1 MVNKQTKQKKVIFN
15 IKLTADIGAN
25 LTDPMFRGIYGGST
39 KHQADLDKVLER
51 AWQHGLQKL
60 IITSGC
66 VGDVDEAL
74 QLTGKDGK

>member
-1 MVNKQTKQKKVIFN
+1 
-15 IKLTADIGAN
+15 
-25 LTDPMFRGIYGGST
+25 MFRGIYGGST
-39 KHQADLDKVLER
+39 KHQADLDIVLER

-74 QLTGKDGK
+74 QLTEKDGK